1 MKKLFVILLSV
12 ISIALFGCE
21 KDDSGTEA
29 GNEIKGSK
37 FENEFF
43 SIIVASGYTKMNI
56 DGGIQIYKGYDII
69 EVSFR
74 GTNMAENEAEIGANS
89 LAKSYKGTTPE
100 KTQLLG
106 LWFYKTTIEINN
118 TTQTVWLAIKNG
130 KKINISI
137 TGKNHET
144 NADLQ
149 GMFKTI
155 VLK

>member
-1 MKKLFVILLSV
+1 MKKIVIILLSA
-12 ISIALFGCE
+12 ISMAFFGCE
-21 KDDSGTEA
+21 KDYSGTEA

-43 SIIVASGYTKMNI
+43 SITVANGYTKMNI
-56 DGGIQIYKGYDII
+56 EGGVQVYKGYDII

-74 GTNMAENEAEIGANS
+74 GTNMSENEAEIGANS
-89 LAKSYKGTTPE
+89 LAKNYKGTTPV
-100 KTQLLG
+100 KTQLHG
-106 LWFYKTTIEINN
+106 LWFYKTTIEVNN
-118 TTQTVWLAIKNG
+118 ATQTVWLAIKNG